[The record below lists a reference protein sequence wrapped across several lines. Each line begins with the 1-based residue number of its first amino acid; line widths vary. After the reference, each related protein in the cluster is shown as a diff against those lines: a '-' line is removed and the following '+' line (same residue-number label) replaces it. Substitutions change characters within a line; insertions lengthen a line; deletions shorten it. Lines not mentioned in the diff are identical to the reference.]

1 MDILTDIMLSQ
12 SERSPV
18 QRRYHV
24 GKSQYHPPLRIRH
37 GAYVNNNKMHYKGQ
51 ISNQE

>member
-12 SERSPV
+12 SLDVPNDV
-18 QRRYHV
+18 HG

-37 GAYVNNNKMHYKGQ
+37 GAYVNNNKMHYKD
-51 ISNQE
+51 